1 MTIILGA
8 IKKRS
13 HEPMYKTDAKVGKD
27 IFNNKKSTAY
37 KALKINS
44 HFGVVAIIF
53 SPTVLTIMIN
63 DSTVS
68 RYFSKENERI
78 SSQCTTVQ

>member
-1 MTIILGA
+1 MNQCT
-8 IKKRS
+8 K
-13 HEPMYKTDAKVGKD
+13 PMQKVINKSDNFCFCKVGKE

-37 KALKINS
+37 KELKINL